1 MPKDEAASLRK
12 LDDRPCYDLTTGAP
26 RTTATTTSTTTAD
39 SAVPD
44 TATTTTTPAPS
55 GTTG

>member
-26 RTTATTTSTTTAD
+26 RTTATTTTAATTDA
-39 SAVPD
+39 AVTD
-44 TATTTTTPAPS
+44 TATTTTTPAPT